1 MTKIVNA
8 LSLKISPRDLKSK
21 DSRHLLQ
28 LICTQWLSLSTCII
42 QAAIDVVPAPPVA
55 QGTRIPKMLYPDL
68 REETLPPKNKLE
80 ADLYGSKSESDA
92 YVAAYVSKMFAVPA
106 KDLPEN
112 KKRPLTADEMRARAR
127 DARTSRLQ
135 DETNSGSP
143 TPFSPPAALSS
154 ASRDESI
161 ADGTSPLSHEAE
173 SGESEVLLG
182 FARLYSGTIRVGSEI
197 YAVLPKYV
205 AALGPKHRNNGK
217 YLIRAQVEGLY
228 VMMGKE
234 LVGVDKIKAGN
245 IFAIKGLAGKVWR
258 SATLCASSEEGINE
272 ENIKDW
278 LINLGGVN
286 RGVIIFSPSFSLNFK
301 LICFLRCLQLFES
314 HWNRLH
320 PLTCRN

>member
-8 LSLKISPRDLKSK
+8 LSLKIPPRDLKSK
-21 DSRHLLQ
+21 DARHLLQ

-127 DARTSRLQ
+127 DARISKLQ
-135 DETNSGSP
+135 DKTNSGSP
-143 TPFSPPAALSS
+143 TSFLSPAPLPS
-154 ASRDESI
+154 ASRDENN
-161 ADGTSPLSHEAE
+161 EAE
-173 SGESEVLLG
+173 SGEDEVLLG

-205 AALGPKHRNNGK
+205 ATLGPKHRNNEK

-228 VMMGKE
+228 VMMGRE
-234 LVGVDKIKAGN
+234 LVGVDKVKAGN

-286 RGVIIFSPSFSLNFK
+286 RGVILYFPFIFIEFQAHL
-301 LICFLRCLQLFES
+301 LDIRCLQLFES
-314 HWNRLH
+314 HWNRLR

>member
-1 MTKIVNA
+1 VTKIVNA
-8 LSLKISPRDLKSK
+8 LSLKIPPRDLKSK

-92 YVAAYVSKMFAVPA
+92 YVAAYVSKMFAVPT

-127 DARTSRLQ
+127 DARISKLQ

-143 TPFSPPAALSS
+143 TSPTPLPS
-154 ASRDESI
+154 ASRDEST
-161 ADGTSPLSHEAE
+161 ADGTSPLSYDAE
-173 SGESEVLLG
+173 SRENEVLLG

-205 AALGPKHRNNGK
+205 AALGPKHRNNEK

-228 VMMGKE
+228 VMMGRE
-234 LVGVDKIKAGN
+234 LVGVDKVKAGN

-258 SATLCASSEEGINE
+258 SATLCASSEEGVNE
-272 ENIKDW
+272 ETIKDW

-286 RGVIIFSPSFSLNFK
+286 RGVNFFPSFSLNFR
-301 LICFLRCLQLFES
+301 LIYFIRCLQLFES
-314 HWNRLH
+314 HWNPLR